1 MPRSV
6 RWLALVVSLVA
17 GRATPSSAQAGGFIA
32 RLGAD
37 TVHVERF
44 LREPGRAS
52 GTIVTRTPSVRVL
65 RWSLTYDERGHPVR
79 YQADAVDAQGKPVL
93 NGVSG
98 VLRFLQDSMIRDGFQ
113 QGLPVTTRMAA
124 PPGVV
129 PSPSI
134 PYIGVSYLMYEDAFA
149 AARARGVSGPDSI
162 PMLYQVTM
170 IPAQARPSRARA
182 WFIGAD
188 SAELDYFGR
197 ARSGYR
203 FDADGRLLRAN
214 WEATTYRYRIDRVG
228 TPDVDAVA
236 KVWSAAE
243 ASGKG
248 FGALSPRDSVIAQVE
263 SSQITIDYS
272 RPARRGR
279 VVWGDVVPTNIVWRL
294 GADMATHFTTS
305 ADILVGDTR
314 VPAGRYTLW
323 MLRSGE
329 NAALIVSSAVNVFGT
344 GYNPARDFARIPMQ
358 RTTIAPAVERLTLAV
373 RNGTLRIEWADVAW
387 VVPLRVVR

>member
-1 MPRSV
+1 MPPCH
-6 RWLALVVSLVA
+6 A
-17 GRATPSSAQAGGFIA
+17 G
-32 RLGAD
+32 
-37 TVHVERF
+37 
-44 LREPGRAS
+44 
-52 GTIVTRTPSVRVL
+52 
-65 RWSLTYDERGHPVR
+65 
-79 YQADAVDAQGKPVL
+79 
-93 NGVSG
+93 
-98 VLRFLQDSMIRDGFQ
+98 
-113 QGLPVTTRMAA
+113 
-124 PPGVV
+124 
-129 PSPSI
+129 
-134 PYIGVSYLMYEDAFA
+134 
-149 AARARGVSGPDSI
+149 
-162 PMLYQVTM
+162 
-170 IPAQARPSRARA
+170 ARPSKSR
-182 WFIGAD
+182 IQPQVVG
-188 SAELDYFGR
+188 L
-197 ARSGYR
+197 
-203 FDADGRLLRAN
+203 FDDCV
-214 WEATTYRYRIDRVG
+214 EHT
-228 TPDVDAVA
+228 
-236 KVWSAAE
+236 
-243 ASGKG
+243 
-248 FGALSPRDSVIAQVE
+248 PRDSVIAQVE